1 MKSVFRERWLGW
13 NGSLEKTRV
22 KFITSIISFFVVM
35 GLLSPFFISSIKL
48 QSQRNA
54 IETVVSQA
62 NLNDRDPI
70 SVALLERG
78 EVTTSLGVFKST
90 QLRSMGDE
98 LFDRNGKIIDGTVIS
113 DVLLAPNFPTW
124 APMFMVERPSAP
136 VMVFFIL
143 LVSTFLAIWL
153 NLFLPYACICSLA
166 GAIVIPSVQQGY
178 FSVAFVTAGI
188 TALVLSFALLI
199 QLLIVLREIGERI
212 EMKDISGTASAIINR
227 GKSYQSAIAGNL
239 GKDVRRIEGLR
250 DTWSQNPQQLARQLW
265 LDTLRSVLTQSEV
278 EVFAMPLGIGQ
289 SQISIASS
297 PEVMQVRRNADMAR
311 RKQAAAMMEA
321 LRPSWEL
328 GVRQT
333 MLDKAGRRLDQK
345 ATQGFGRENK

>member
-13 NGSLEKTRV
+13 NHSLEKTRV

-113 DVLLAPNFPTW
+113 DVLLAPASKQMHAYGRKRLSQIAKKVEIKSIKKTITGADGRSTMNIGAQVGKFGARSTSEITVPSIIFP
-124 APMFMVERPSAP
+124 
-136 VMVFFIL
+136 
-143 LVSTFLAIWL
+143 
-153 NLFLPYACICSLA
+153 
-166 GAIVIPSVQQGY
+166 
-178 FSVAFVTAGI
+178 
-188 TALVLSFALLI
+188 
-199 QLLIVLREIGERI
+199 
-212 EMKDISGTASAIINR
+212 
-227 GKSYQSAIAGNL
+227 
-239 GKDVRRIEGLR
+239 
-250 DTWSQNPQQLARQLW
+250 
-265 LDTLRSVLTQSEV
+265 LRSNS
-278 EVFAMPLGIGQ
+278 
-289 SQISIASS
+289 SS
-297 PEVMQVRRNADMAR
+297 PIER
-311 RKQAAAMMEA
+311 
-321 LRPSWEL
+321 S
-328 GVRQT
+328 
-333 MLDKAGRRLDQK
+333 
-345 ATQGFGRENK
+345 